1 MQCREI
7 GSHTISIVYRKMLT
21 SEALNQNKNESQDNE
36 ATDVKDLT
44 GAAAERSWISQGTL
58 SSQSK

>member
-1 MQCREI
+1 
-7 GSHTISIVYRKMLT
+7 MLT